1 VRAWLLGPL
10 LVALVTGALVAGL
23 VIVFTR
29 NNEAPAPSL
38 RDVLAAQDPGPIHVH
53 GLGINPADGALVI
66 ATHTGTYRVA
76 SDETEAKLIG
86 DSRQDTMGFSVAGP
100 NYFLGSGHPDPNE
113 ARERSIPPLLGLIQS
128 RDAGRTWQPI
138 SLYGEADFHVLR
150 FTGTR
155 VYAYDASHDRL
166 LVSGD
171 AGQTWRRLERPAP
184 LIDLAVDP
192 SSPKRVIAS
201 TESGLFQSGSEG
213 RTWRPLG
220 RQVGLLAWPSSK
232 RLFLVD
238 GSGRVLTS
246 SDSARRWTTIGDIE
260 GRPAA
265 ILAPSATEL
274 YVALHDGTIKRSR
287 DGGRSWRI
295 RSTP

>member
-1 VRAWLLGPL
+1 LGLL
-10 LVALVTGALVAGL
+10 LVALVTGGLVAAL

-29 NNEAPAPSL
+29 NNDAPTPSL

-76 SDETEAKLIG
+76 PGETEAKLIG
-86 DSRQDTMGFSVAGP
+86 ESRQDTMRFTVAGP
-100 NYFLGSGHPDPNE
+100 DYFLGSGHPDPND
-113 ARERSIPPLLGLIQS
+113 ARERGTPPLLGLIES
-128 RDAGRTWQPI
+128 RDAGRSWRPI

-150 FTGTR
+150 FAGAR

-171 AGQTWRRLERPAP
+171 TGRTWRRLQRPAP

-192 SSPKRVIAS
+192 RSPKRVIAS
-201 TESGLFQSGSEG
+201 TEEGLFQSASEG
-213 RTWRPLG
+213 KKWRPVGL
-220 RQVGLLAWPSSK
+220 QVGLLAWPTPK
-232 RLFLVD
+232 RLFLVE
-238 GSGRVLTS
+238 GSGRVLAS
-246 SDSARRWTTIGDIE
+246 PGPSRRWTTLGDID

-265 ILAPSATEL
+265 LLAVSPKEL
-274 YVALHDGTIKRSR
+274 YVALHDGTVKRSR
-287 DGGRSWRI
+287 DGGRSWQI